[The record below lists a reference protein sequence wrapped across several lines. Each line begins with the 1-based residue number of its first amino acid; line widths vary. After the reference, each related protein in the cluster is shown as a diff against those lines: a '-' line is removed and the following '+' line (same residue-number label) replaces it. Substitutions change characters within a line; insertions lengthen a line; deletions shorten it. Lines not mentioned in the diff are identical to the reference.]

1 MTIQQNDQLP
11 WFGHNRLNRRS
22 IPNIPV
28 TDLQGRNYQFYQDL
42 VRDKTIL
49 LSFTSITHDAM
60 LPVTDTIARV
70 CQALDE
76 MNDAHT
82 SVYTVTVD
90 PEQDHPLLLGA
101 FAKRYRPSKRW
112 LFLSGQA
119 ADIQLMRS
127 AFFVE
132 RGVPSSGA
140 GPQLYRRADILRLGS
155 RRAVADC
162 SMGLLRYGN
171 ESLDLWGGVPA
182 SSSVEDIVMRLSWI
196 REGTQRP
203 MRRRRAGPNM
213 PIFTSLQ
220 ES

>member
-1 MTIQQNDQLP
+1 MTTQQQNDYSQ
-11 WFGHNRLNRRS
+11 WIGDNRLNRRA

-28 TDLQGRNYQFYQDL
+28 TDLQGQVYQFYQDL

-60 LPVTDTIARV
+60 LPVTDTIAKV
-70 CQALDE
+70 CRMLDE
-76 MNDAHT
+76 MNDTRT

-90 PEQDHPLLLGA
+90 PERDHPVLLEA
-101 FAKRYRPSKRW
+101 FAKRHRLSKRW
-112 LFLSGQA
+112 LFLTGQE
-119 ADIQLMRS
+119 ADIKLLRS

-132 RGVPSSGA
+132 RGVPTSGA

-155 RRAVADC
+155 RRAMADC

-171 ESLDLWGGVPA
+171 EAVDLWGGVPA

-196 REGTQRP
+196 HEDTQRP
-203 MRRRRAGPNM
+203 THRRRAGPNM
-213 PIFTSLQ
+213 PIVT
-220 ES
+220 